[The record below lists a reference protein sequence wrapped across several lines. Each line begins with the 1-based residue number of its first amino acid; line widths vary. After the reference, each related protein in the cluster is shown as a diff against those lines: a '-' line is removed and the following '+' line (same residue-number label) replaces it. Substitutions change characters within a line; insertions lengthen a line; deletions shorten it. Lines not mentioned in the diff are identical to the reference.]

1 MKKYEV
7 VVVGVSAGGLGA
19 ISLIIPSLPAEFS
32 LPVIIVQHLHESSDD
47 FLAGYID
54 AKSNLRVKEAMDK
67 EPILPGN
74 VYIAPANYHL
84 LIEDD
89 RAFCLSTEDRVNWS
103 RPSIDLL
110 FESAADVYGDKVIGL
125 ILTGAN
131 DDGCTGLKKIKEF
144 GGLSI
149 VQDPETAQSD
159 CMPRAAIKA
168 VKPDYV
174 LKLEQIAPFL
184 ENLVKNNPSERLNK
198 ND

>member
-7 VVVGVSAGGLGA
+7 VVVGVSAGGLEA
-19 ISLIIPSLPAEFS
+19 LSHLIPSLPAEFS
-32 LPVIIVQHLHESSDD
+32 LPIIIVQHLHESSDN
-47 FLAGYID
+47 FLAEYING
-54 AKSNLRVKEAMDK
+54 KSALQVKEIMDK

-84 LIEDD
+84 LVEEE
-89 RAFCLSTEDRVNWS
+89 RAFSLSTEGRINWS
-103 RPSIDLL
+103 RPSIDIL
-110 FESAADVYGDKVIGL
+110 FESSADVYADKVIGI

-131 DDGCTGLKKIKEF
+131 NDGCMGLKKIKEL